1 MGSDMALFILT
12 YNVCWGCMTGD
23 AKDRTAS
30 KLAVRCGRELG
41 RQPTQCLLQVAQ
53 NIETIEEDFAPN
65 GYDLVG
71 LQEASNWRDLRSRCA
86 CLQSMQVV
94 EGRVGRED
102 MVLFYGAKLQLQ
114 WHSLGNVS
122 RRPLQ
127 VALFHADDRE
137 LLVVHLHN
145 GHGKNGAKEVIQ
157 SSLAAMDLHDKID
170 ALSDDC
176 VIICLGDWNDPN
188 ETIPDFAP
196 FANFDNSKIQKKIVR
211 FQGKLPRSCCSTREN
226 DARRPYAGD
235 SVLSSKPADAAVNM
249 IPLESLLQAGDVQ
262 DASDHFPVLAT
273 VSLPSKKETASMAGW
288 VPNGKVFCATV
299 GYVKSKYIDS
309 NGTLNT
315 TRRLRLQ
322 DDVTDPN
329 DYPWLNGALHRGRQ
343 VEKNAPVIELAKP
356 SRRTGTGLSLILA
369 RFDKGTCVRK

>member
-1 MGSDMALFILT
+1 MASDTTLLILT

-30 KLAVRCGRELG
+30 KLAARCGRELG
-41 RQPTQCLLQVAQ
+41 RQPTQCLLQVAR
-53 NIETIEEDFAPN
+53 NIETIGEDFAPN

-71 LQEASNWRDLRSRCA
+71 LQEASNWRDLRRHCA
-86 CLQSMQVV
+86 SLQAMHSI

-102 MVLFYGAKLQLQ
+102 MVLFYGSMLQLK

-137 LLVVHLHN
+137 VLVVHLHN
-145 GHGKNGAKEVIQ
+145 GHGKRGTKEVIQ
-157 SSLAAMDLHDKID
+157 SSLAAMDLHHKID
-170 ALSDDC
+170 VLSDDC
-176 VIICLGDWNDPN
+176 VIICLGDLNDPD

-226 DARRPYAGD
+226 DARRPRAGD
-235 SVLSSKPADAAVNM
+235 YVLSSKPADAAVNR
-249 IPLESLLQAGDVQ
+249 IPMKSLQQAGDVR

-273 VSLPSKKETASMAGW
+273 VSLPLRKETVSMGSW
-288 VPNGKVFCATV
+288 TPSSKVFCATV
-299 GYVKSKYIDS
+299 GYIKKKYISSD
-309 NGTLNT
+309 GRLKK

-322 DDVTDPN
+322 DDVADPN
-329 DYPWLNGALHRGRQ
+329 DNPSLNGAPHRGKQ
-343 VEKNAPVIELAKP
+343 VEKDAPVIELAKP
-356 SRRTGTGLSLILA
+356 SRRTGLSLILA
-369 RFDKGTCVRK
+369 RFDGGTCVPK